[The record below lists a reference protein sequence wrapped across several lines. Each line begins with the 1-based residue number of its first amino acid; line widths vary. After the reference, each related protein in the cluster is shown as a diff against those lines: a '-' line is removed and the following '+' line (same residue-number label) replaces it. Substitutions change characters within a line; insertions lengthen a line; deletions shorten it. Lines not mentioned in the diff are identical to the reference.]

1 MLYKVIHGTPYEPTM
16 PGESNLKR
24 EAMSLDDF
32 EELLSDMP
40 PDGRWELIGGR
51 VIKGMVGARWG
62 HHQIIRNLD
71 FSLMRHIR
79 DRGMPC
85 RTTTESFFLKD
96 RTLDLAALP
105 DLMVHCGKLSPE
117 VTELSDPIVVVE
129 ILSPGSE
136 ARDRLEKW
144 PQYRLLPSLQ
154 HYVLIARDKFS
165 VESYDRSD
173 GGWRISGP
181 LGKADDVLRLD
192 ALEFSVPLA
201 DIYEGVIT

>member
-51 VIKGMVGARWG
+51 VIKGMVGARWE
-62 HHQIIRNLD
+62 HHRIIRNLD
-71 FSLMRHIR
+71 FALQSHFRR
-79 DRGMPC
+79 TGRPC
-85 RTTTESFFLKD
+85 STFTESFYLKD
-96 RTLDLAALP
+96 RSIELTALP
-105 DLMVHCGKLSPE
+105 DLMVQCGTLPPGA
-117 VTELSDPIVVVE
+117 TELSDPIVAVE

-181 LGKADDVLRLD
+181 LGKAEDVLRLD